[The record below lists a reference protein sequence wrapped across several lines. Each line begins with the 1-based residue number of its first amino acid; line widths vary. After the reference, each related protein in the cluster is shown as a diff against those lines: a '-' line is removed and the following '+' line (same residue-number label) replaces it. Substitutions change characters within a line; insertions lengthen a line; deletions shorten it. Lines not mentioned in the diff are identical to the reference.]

1 MWKCRDRQTGVSV
14 KAGKTGMSLMVA
26 TGVAALSTGAWA
38 QEAGDS
44 GETIQQIVVT
54 GSRIVRSDA
63 NSPSPLT
70 VLSEQ
75 DIQDAGNLTLS
86 EVLRKDPA
94 LGSATRGPSY
104 ALNGGGAAGVNLRN
118 LGGNRTLVLINGK
131 RLSPFADEIQNVTMD
146 ISTIPSF
153 LVSRMEVLRD
163 GASTAYGAD
172 AVAGVVNFVFKD
184 SQEGGEVQGYYG
196 KTERGDG
203 VGYRFS
209 ASIGDRGERGSFIFG
224 GQYQTQDPIMLSRR
238 EWGTNIV
245 TSLAGAGSINTAI
258 TPGGTVLGPDRQ
270 VIACYPMAGGA
281 VNIAPNCER
290 FDASAQTSLI
300 LGSTLKS
307 FGGVAHYDLTD
318 NVKLNFTAFH
328 STRDSEQT
336 ISAHQFNTGALTGPF
351 PGGFAVPAA
360 SPNNPYGQPVT
371 IQWRPA
377 QFGGHVNHVNSKLLW
392 ATGGLSGTLL
402 DRFNWDVSHTYS
414 ETRAN
419 SQRTMIP
426 NAVHF
431 YRLLNPSAC
440 AADPTCASVGAIPDI
455 AGLLSQS
462 TPLTRAQQD
471 YLFFSSV
478 ADTMFRTQQSV
489 ATLGGPLFAL
499 PAGEVQGVLGFE
511 YRSEEGTTRPDPI
524 SVSGESARSLI
535 FPTNGRFNTREV
547 FAELDVPLLSDMPA
561 VDSLELNLQGRYSE
575 FSNFDGATTYKA
587 GVNYSPARDVRFRL
601 SYGTS
606 FRAPDIIELYGGGIG
621 ATGAL
626 TDPCNAGGLRAVNP
640 TVAAN
645 CDALGVPNDFQQAS
659 VALPQRSGGNPN
671 LRPEKGE
678 TRTFGVVL
686 TPAALPGLSLTAD
699 YYHIEIT
706 DVITAGGLSEFLPAC
721 YADPGFLARAS
732 NPADICFGF
741 DSRPG
746 ATRELGRLNNP
757 RLNLQTLEASGVDAM
772 IDYAFDAVPGVPG
785 SLSLSLRGSWLES
798 FVDGTGVERVGTFI
812 NGVVGDSAYPRW
824 RGYFDLQ
831 YELEDWTV
839 RWSTNYTK
847 SMRDSGYGTSVPV
860 NNFKNYRGTPD
871 YYVHNALVRWSGV
884 SGLEVSFGINN
895 VFDKDP
901 PYAFVTTRNTLPA
914 MFDQLGRYYF
924 GSMSVSF

>member
-1 MWKCRDRQTGVSV
+1 M
-14 KAGKTGMSLMVA
+14 GKTGISFVVVA
-26 TGVAALSTGAWA
+26 GVGALSAGGAWA
-38 QEAGDS
+38 QEAADT

-54 GSRIVRSDA
+54 GSRIIRNDA
-63 NSPSPLT
+63 SSPSPLT

-75 DIQDAGNLTLS
+75 EIQDAGTLSLS

-94 LGSATRGPSY
+94 LGSATRGPAYS
-104 ALNGGGAAGVNLRN
+104 LNGGGAAGVNLRN

-131 RLSPFADEIQNVTMD
+131 RLSTFADEIQNVTMD
-146 ISTIPSF
+146 ISAIPTF
-153 LVSRMEVLRD
+153 LVSRVDVLRD

-184 SQEGGEVQGYYG
+184 TQEGGEAQTYYG

-203 VGYRFS
+203 TGYRFS
-209 ASIGDRGERGSFIFG
+209 ASLGNQGERGSFIFG
-224 GQYQTQDPIMLSRR
+224 GQYQRQDPIMQSRR

-245 TSLAGAGSINTAI
+245 TSLAGAGTISTAI
-258 TPGGTVLGPDRQ
+258 TPGGTVLGPDRR
-270 VIACYPMAGGA
+270 VIACYPMEGGTA
-281 VNIAPNCER
+281 NLAPNCER
-290 FDASAQTSLI
+290 YDASAQTSLI

-318 NVKLNFTAFH
+318 NIKLNFTAFH
-328 STRDSEQT
+328 STRDSEQM
-336 ISAHQFNTGALTGPF
+336 ISAHQFNTGTLTGPYA
-351 PGGFAVPAA
+351 GGFSVPATN
-360 SPNNPYGQPVT
+360 PNNPYGQNVT

-377 QFGGHVNHVNSKLLW
+377 QYGGNVNYVNSKLLW
-392 ATGGLSGTLL
+392 ATGGLSGSIF
-402 DRFNWDVSHTYS
+402 DRFNWDVSHTFS
-414 ETRAN
+414 ETRA
-419 SQRTMIP
+419 SSERTMIP

-431 YRLLNPSAC
+431 FRLLNPSAC
-440 AADPTCASVGAIPDI
+440 AADPTCAAAGAIPDI

-462 TPLTRAQQD
+462 TPLSQAQQN
-471 YLFFSSV
+471 YLFFSST
-478 ADTMFRTQQSV
+478 AETMFRTQQSV
-489 ATLGGPLFAL
+489 ATLGGPLLAL
-499 PAGEVQGVLGFE
+499 PAGDLQGVLGFE

-524 SVSGESARSLI
+524 SASGESARSLI
-535 FPTNGRFNTREV
+535 FPTDGRFNTREV
-547 FAELDVPLLSDMPA
+547 FAELDLPLLKAVPL
-561 VDSLELNLQGRYSE
+561 VESLELNLQGRFSE

-587 GVNYSPARDVRFRL
+587 GLNYSPVRDVRFRL

-626 TDPCNAGGLRAVNP
+626 TDPCNSGGLRAVNA
-640 TVAAN
+640 TVDAN
-645 CDALGVPNDFQQAS
+645 CDALGVPENFQQAS

-671 LRPEKGE
+671 LKPEEGE
-678 TRTFGVVL
+678 TRTFGIVF

-699 YYHIEIT
+699 YYDIEIT

-721 YADPGFLARAS
+721 YSDPNFLSRAS
-732 NPADICFGF
+732 TPGDICFGF

-746 ATRELGRLNNP
+746 ATGELGRLNNP
-757 RLNLQTLEASGVDAM
+757 RLNLQTLETSGVDATV
-772 IDYAFDAVPGVPG
+772 DYAFDELPVVPGALTV
-785 SLSLSLRGSWLES
+785 SLRGSWLSS

-824 RGYFDLQ
+824 RGFLDLQ
-831 YELEDWTV
+831 YELDSWTF

-847 SMRDSGYGTSVPV
+847 SMLDSGYGTSVPV

-871 YYVHNALVRWSGV
+871 YYVHNALVRWSSANGID
-884 SGLEVSFGINN
+884 VSFGVNN
-895 VFDKDP
+895 LFDKDP

-924 GSMSVSF
+924 GSMSLKF